1 MTRQQYVAN
10 LNRTQNPGQRSSQ
23 VAFADMAASAGM
35 LHSMK
40 DFTSKA
46 AGLPFRS
53 CFCGRMRNGSNEGKE

>member
-23 VAFADMAASAGM
+23 VAFADIAASAGM

-40 DFTSKA
+40 ILRQKRPDFHFVFVFVA
-46 AGLPFRS
+46 
-53 CFCGRMRNGSNEGKE
+53 E